1 MDKLLIDEPN
11 LLSQTHLLTIDFG
24 KFYEFM
30 VFRRLLF
37 KQMIIYESV
46 NFWKISSNNCL
57 DKP

>member
-1 MDKLLIDEPN
+1 MNKSLFSQID
-11 LLSQTHLLTIDFG
+11 LLTIDFG

-30 VFRRLLF
+30 IFRRLLF

-46 NFWKISSNNCL
+46 NFWKITSNNCL

>member
-1 MDKLLIDEPN
+1 MDQLLIDEPN

-46 NFWKISSNNCL
+46 NF
-57 DKP
+57 